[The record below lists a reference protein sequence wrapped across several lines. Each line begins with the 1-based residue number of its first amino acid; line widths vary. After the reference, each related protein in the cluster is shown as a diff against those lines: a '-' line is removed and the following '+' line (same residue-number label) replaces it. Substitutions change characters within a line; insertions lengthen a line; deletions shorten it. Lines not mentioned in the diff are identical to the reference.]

1 MRFSSRTNYLLL
13 GLLCLIGA
21 VILIETLYINPG
33 RAMPLEPGIFSEKI
47 NIPLKF
53 LNLGLWQLPL
63 EVENFVLFQ
72 NYESLPPILQ
82 TNSTLVF
89 GLAIWLL
96 TAAGMVFVSTFK
108 RVQFIVTAVIFIGL
122 SLLAGFNGLNIGGIN
137 TPYGLLI
144 WILGMVAPAMLIH
157 TFLDHW
163 QLGKR
168 ALVIIPVGLL
178 TLPLLAYLSP
188 VINPYLMMAENLS
201 LLAMGFSFIFFAY
214 IGHSAITGLFFLLV
228 KLNKGVGIKVTW
240 HFVTI
245 FIIYLIA
252 LIFVYLDITGNATFG
267 FPIVPIPFLFLLVGA
282 LGFLEVHLKTKQ
294 IEQPYPFPSIG
305 KNFYLIGFAIAIFTY
320 WKAAFSVNQPMHDFL
335 RHGFIYTQIAFST
348 LFFAYVLANFSN
360 LMNSGQMVHR
370 VLFEPKLFAYIH
382 MRLGALIGMLSLVM
396 FADGVIGLQFGASS
410 TNLAADYYYAT
421 NRPLE
426 AGILF
431 ENSWDRYRNN
441 PKAKN
446 ASAHMKLNQRQPTLA
461 KRELE
466 QSLEVAPTVNDIILL
481 SSVLHRENKVLD
493 AIFYLTKGLEIF
505 PDNIHLS
512 NNLALLQ
519 SRINK
524 SEDAYA
530 LLENLSA
537 NNKIILANKI
547 GLQVKH
553 LIRFEEE
560 MDPENDL
567 IAQINSLAFH
577 NQKGNI
583 APFSLRDEKE
593 VNTPLLERA
602 LLTNQW
608 SNQTTG
614 TVGDDLAFID
624 QKLSE
629 ENAPQAEEE
638 WRQLRV
644 LRTLQAN
651 RINEA
656 VEYSNGLAFG
666 FAGSAGY
673 YHHLTA
679 MILAGQLDFE
689 KAAKE
694 LQQAEEKGFRNFKP
708 EHLAILYYGGKP
720 DLAMRIALQYE
731 ADWPEWLNLEEETA
745 VETQEE
751 RFFHALSR
759 LLPATKQEVLDRI
772 ATVDDVD
779 MRSRL
784 AYETLWRKA
793 HWFDTKELEGLK
805 TLILQSPTF
814 QQEESYISELITM
827 LKPGE
832 WKIPSQERLERTVD
846 GSDLTANAY
855 WTPLVLKAVEAEED
869 LMEKYNILQE
879 AISFNRDPLLW
890 INFVKHSRM
899 AGLHQYGSEAL
910 SDMRGWVDDQTLEE
924 LQVKHF

>member
-1 MRFSSRTNYLLL
+1 MPFSSRTSYLLF
-13 GLLCLIGA
+13 GLICLIGG
-21 VILIETLYINPG
+21 VLLIETIYINPG

-72 NYESLPPILQ
+72 NFESLPPIIQ
-82 TNSTLVF
+82 NNSTLAF
-89 GLAIWLL
+89 GIVIWLL
-96 TAAGMVFVSTFK
+96 TAAGMVLVSTFK
-108 RVQFIVTAVIFIGL
+108 RVPFIVTSVIFIGL

-157 TFLDHW
+157 TFADHW
-163 QLGKR
+163 QIGKR
-168 ALVIIPVGLL
+168 ALVIIPIAVL
-178 TLPLLAYLSP
+178 TLPILAFLSP
-188 VINPYLMMAENLS
+188 VVNPYLMMAENLS

-214 IGHSAITGLFFLLV
+214 IGHSAITGLFYLLV
-228 KLNKGVGIKVTW
+228 KLNKGVGIKVVW
-240 HFVTI
+240 HFIAV

-252 LIFVYLDITGNATFG
+252 LIFVYLEITGNETFG
-267 FPIVPIPFLFLLVGA
+267 FPLLPIPFLFLLIGG

-294 IEQPYPFPSIG
+294 IDQPYPFPSIG
-305 KNFYLIGFAIAIFTY
+305 KSFYLIGFAIAIFTF

-382 MRLGALIGMLSLVM
+382 MRLGALIGMLSLIM
-396 FADGVIGLQFGASS
+396 FADGVIGLQFSASS
-410 TNLAADYYYAT
+410 TNLTADYYYAT

-426 AGILF
+426 AGILY
-431 ENSWDRYRNN
+431 ENSWDRYRRN

-446 ASAHMKLNQRQPTLA
+446 ASAHLKLTQRQPTLA

-466 QSLEVAPTVNDIILL
+466 QGLEVAPTVSDIILL
-481 SSVLHRENKVLD
+481 SSVLHKENKILD

-505 PDNIHLS
+505 PGNIHLS

-519 SRINK
+519 SKINK

-530 LLENLSA
+530 LLENVSE
-537 NNKIILANKI
+537 KEKVVLANKI
-547 GLQVKH
+547 GLKVKH
-553 LIRFEEE
+553 LIRFEDEL
-560 MDPENDL
+560 DPGNDL
-567 IAQINSLAFH
+567 IAQVNSLAFH

-583 APFSLRDEKE
+583 APFTLDEEKDDR
-593 VNTPLLERA
+593 TPLLERA
-602 LLTNQW
+602 ILTNQW
-608 SNQTTG
+608 SNQPTKTL
-614 TVGDDLAFID
+614 TEDLEFLD
-624 QKLSE
+624 QKLE
-629 ENAPQAEEE
+629 EERPPHEEEE

-666 FAGSAGY
+666 FASSAGY

-679 MILAGQLDFE
+679 MILAGELDFD
-689 KAAKE
+689 KSSKE

-708 EHLAILYYGGKP
+708 EHLAILYYGGKQ
-720 DLAMRIALQYE
+720 DLAKRISLQYQV
-731 ADWPEWLNLEEETA
+731 DWPEWLNLEEEVN

-751 RFFHALSR
+751 RFFNALAR
-759 LLPATKQEVLDRI
+759 LLPAAKQEALDRI
-772 ATVDDVD
+772 ATLDDVD

-793 HWFDTKELEGLK
+793 HWFDERELEGLQS
-805 TLILQSPTF
+805 LVLQSATF
-814 QQEESYISELITM
+814 QQEEQYISELIKM
-827 LKPGE
+827 LKSGE
-832 WKIPSQERLERTVD
+832 WKEPGHERLRKMVD
-846 GSDLTANAY
+846 GSDLAANAY
-855 WTPLVLKAVEAEED
+855 WTPLVLKAVEAEEN
-869 LMEKYNILQE
+869 LMEKYIILQE

-890 INFVKHSRM
+890 INFVKYSRQ

-910 SDMRGWVDDQTLEE
+910 SDMRSWVDDQTLEN
-924 LQVKHF
+924 LQIKHF